1 MFQKIVLN
9 LGLIR
14 IFTLV
19 HYVIA
24 PSRFHSSTR
33 YLRYNFCNITQ
44 KADPLLFCSP
54 EQKSLTPILSLSLS
68 FFLPRR
74 RFSHRCL
81 RHALHSLHTRPAAA
95 TAALPIA
102 AYAKLTCPRTQ
113 PPPTTTT
120 TKKLLAV
127 EAGFCQPGYDSARYT
142 LNDII
147 IWVFLTMIIS

>member
-68 FFLPRR
+68 LS
-74 RFSHRCL
+74 FSLGEDSLTVACAMHCTHYTPAQQQQLQRCL
-81 RHALHSLHTRPAAA
+81 SL
-95 TAALPIA
+95 
-102 AYAKLTCPRTQ
+102 LTQ
-113 PPPTTTT
+113 
-120 TKKLLAV
+120 
-127 EAGFCQPGYDSARYT
+127 
-142 LNDII
+142 N
-147 IWVFLTMIIS
+147 